1 MKEIFRKFGQFL
13 NNPKVVKLCWIGAT
27 ITWIGGTIIALLVA
41 QLDPAGP
48 TTDLAYF
55 NPLINYISDLGN
67 QDLTPMP
74 IIMNWAM
81 MNTALLMISPV
92 IYMKNLLVGD
102 GSKLFR
108 KILAYLTMIS
118 MLIGMLGLFFT
129 GIVSEDVG
137 EVWDLLFPIGYPW
150 HDLTAD
156 IAFYLFM
163 GGGILIATQFII
175 FPDILRD
182 MIGLS
187 NKKEIRRV
195 RIFYVI
201 NSWIITPICFAFFYT
216 VPYLWYTD
224 EFWTFL
230 PVWQWAPIWEWGLMI
245 SLSAWI
251 ISASWLVVKH
261 LNQETTMS
269 NRSTKEDK
277 IAIPPEEGD

>member
-1 MKEIFRKFGQFL
+1 MKIKEKSQMCYRFL
-13 NNPKVVKLCWIGAT
+13 TSPKVVKLSWIGIV
-27 ITWIGGTIIALLVA
+27 ITWIGGTIVALLIA
-41 QLDPAGP
+41 QLDPIGP
-48 TTDLAYF
+48 TTDLAGF

-81 MNTALLMISPV
+81 MTTALLMISPALYL
-92 IYMKNLLVGD
+92 IILLQGD
-102 GSKLFR
+102 GSKMIR
-108 KILAYLTMIS
+108 KILAYLTSIS

-129 GIVSEDVG
+129 GVISEDVG

-163 GGGILIATQFII
+163 GSGILVASQFII

-182 MIGLS
+182 KLGLDKS
-187 NKKEIRRV
+187 KIRRV
-195 RIFYVI
+195 RIFYII
-201 NSWIITPICFAFFYT
+201 NSWIITPVCFAFFYT

-230 PVWQWAPIWEWGLMI
+230 PTWQWAPIWEWLLMI
-245 SLSAWI
+245 SLSAWML
-251 ISASWLVVKH
+251 SASRLMVKH
-261 LNQETTMS
+261 LKHEKS
-269 NRSTKEDK
+269 K
-277 IAIPPEEGD
+277 